1 MTSPLDATPESIV
14 LGIDDQSIRA
24 VALEPEQLPT
34 HLPKIFHY
42 AKKGPTEPQLAVGN
56 ARNLLYGV
64 DSFDL
69 TKKWANH
76 ATVLANLVN
85 SVGNAGMYQRVVPD
99 DAGPEASV
107 RVWLDVLVT
116 TLPVYERN
124 SDGSIKMDA
133 ATNLPIPTG
142 QTVPAG
148 HLVKYV
154 YEPLNVE
161 DGVLDFKQATQK
173 PGDQVDEASQ
183 TQSKRYPLY
192 DAVVPSQGDD
202 GNLAGLR
209 LWAPTS
215 RSTTPIDTTLLTQ
228 NMAYPFRM
236 AVAKKADKDS
246 TPLTVATLA
255 GEQYIDISFMPGAL
269 NKRTQKKTYVNDV
282 FLKSYQDLES
292 VNLVPHY
299 GEFGRFYLYQAT
311 VDELSKLFYEAEKPY
326 MMDTADFTGAEGEEK
341 RFNFIGG
348 TDSNGVPYTSFVF
361 ANDPNGVRL
370 TENTTVY
377 ASGGSDGTMNDTEF
391 AKLVSREM
399 KRYADPDDVFQDRA
413 KYPESFVWDS
423 GFPLETKYDL
433 INMIAIRKDTG
444 VGLTPFSTLGAKLT
458 ASEESALAVAI
469 KARLTMFPES
479 EYFGT
484 SVVRGIIVG
493 RSGTLINSQYD
504 GELPVIL
511 EIAYKTAQYMGAG
524 NGKWK
529 AGMSFDRAPRSNITM
544 FRDINVTFTPSRAR
558 SKDWSV
564 GLNWVESFDRRSY
577 QIPALKTA
585 YDNDTSILT
594 SFFTMM
600 ACIEVEK
607 VGDRAHRAFRGVD
620 TLTNAQLVKEVNIF
634 YRDNL
639 DGRFDKR
646 YTMNPETYFTAADV
660 QRGYSWSSR
669 VRVYGPNMKTV
680 QTMSIAAHRIEDL
693 EQ

>member
-24 VALEPEQLPT
+24 VALEPDQLPT

-69 TKKWANH
+69 TQKWANH
-76 ATVLANLVN
+76 ATVLANLIN
-85 SVGNAGMYQRVVPD
+85 TPGNAAMYQRVIPD
-99 DAGPEASV
+99 DAGPKASV

-116 TLPVYERN
+116 QVPVYERN
-124 SDGSIKMDA
+124 SDGSIKIDPT
-133 ATNLPIPTG
+133 TNMPVETG
-142 QTVPAG
+142 EFVAG
-148 HLVKYV
+148 GHSVKVV
-154 YEPLNVE
+154 YEPLNVVE
-161 DGVLDFKQATQK
+161 GVLDFKLATEK
-173 PGDQVDEASQ
+173 PGDQTDEATQ
-183 TQSKRYPLY
+183 TQSTRYPLY
-192 DAVVPSQGDD
+192 DAVVPSEGED
-202 GNLAGLR
+202 GNLAGIR
-209 LWAPTS
+209 LWAPTTK
-215 RSTTPIDTTLLTQ
+215 STTPIDTTLLTQ
-228 NMAYPFRM
+228 NKVYPLRLSVM
-236 AVAKKADKDS
+236 KKADKDS
-246 TPLTVATLA
+246 TPSVVATLD
-255 GEQYIDISFMPGAL
+255 GEQYIDISFLPGAL
-269 NKRTQKKTYVNDV
+269 NKRTQKKTYVNDIL
-282 FLKSYQDLES
+282 LKSYQDLETA
-292 VNLVPHY
+292 NLVPHY
-299 GEFGRFYLYQAT
+299 GEIGQFYLYQAT
-311 VDELSKLFYEAEKPY
+311 VDKLTEQFYKAEQPY
-326 MMDTADFTGAEGEEK
+326 MLETADFTGEAGEAK

-361 ANDPNGVRL
+361 SKDANGVRL
-370 TENTTVY
+370 TENTTIY
-377 ASGGSDGTMNDTEF
+377 LAGGSDGTMNDELF
-391 AKLVSREM
+391 AKLVSKQM

-444 VGLTPFSTLGAKLT
+444 VALTPFSTLGGKLT

-469 KARLTMFPES
+469 KARLSMYPES

-484 SVVRGIIVG
+484 SVVRGIIIG

-504 GELPVIL
+504 GELPVLL
-511 EIAYKTAQYMGAG
+511 EVAYKTAQYMGAS

-558 SKDWSV
+558 AKDWSV
-564 GLNWVESFDRRSY
+564 GLNWVESFDRRTY

-607 VGDRAHRAFRGVD
+607 VGDRAHRQFRGVD
-620 TLTNAQLVKEVNIF
+620 TLTNAQLVKEVNQF

-646 YTMNPETYFTAADV
+646 YTMNPETYFTAADI

-693 EQ
+693 AE